1 MFNISDKVVC
11 VDDSCCVTCGAKV
24 SIIKNQVY
32 VINDR
37 HINPL
42 NGILLVNLTGVT
54 LNCHETPYKR
64 GFAAS
69 RFRKLEEVKAA
80 NLNRQYSHKL

>member
-11 VDDSCCVTCGAKV
+11 VNDSCCVTCGAKV

-32 VINDR
+32 VINDL

-42 NGILLVNLTGVT
+42 KGNLLVNLVGVS
-54 LNCHETPYKR
+54 LNCHETPYRK
-64 GFAAS
+64 GFFAN
-69 RFRKLEEVKAA
+69 RFRKLEEIKAA
-80 NLNRQYSHKL
+80 NVNRQYSHKL